1 MHHWSF
7 LLLGNFMS
15 IPDYQTLMLPLLKIA
30 AERETRI
37 PDVEERVADEFGLTL
52 EERNELLP
60 SGRQK
65 VLHNRMHWAKFYMSK
80 AGLVESPRRGRF
92 IATAEGR
99 ALLAR
104 NLQRIDVELLHA
116 YPSFQEFYRSSASS
130 TATTRASSP

>member
-1 MHHWSF
+1 
-7 LLLGNFMS
+7 MS

-99 ALLAR
+99 ALLER
-104 NLQRIDVELLHA
+104 
-116 YPSFQEFYRSSASS
+116 
-130 TATTRASSP
+130 RA